1 MILIRPDRVAGLV
14 YRYYL
19 VLSRSSFRVM
29 DIVFWPVMDLLV
41 WGFVSSYF
49 LGFGNAAP
57 AAVTFLIGGIIF
69 FNVLYRAQQSISVSF
84 LEDLWSRNLL
94 SIFVSPVTVSEF
106 VSATYMVGLAQAVAV
121 LLIMSVIAVLLYHYN
136 ILTLSFFIVPLFVNL
151 LVMGWWLGL
160 LTVGCILRYGHQAEA
175 LAWAVPFLLQ
185 PLCAVFY
192 PVSVLPMPMQ
202 KIAWFIP
209 ATHVFEGMRYILA
222 GGKNPDGY
230 LLWACGL
237 NALYWTASVV
247 FFGAMLARA
256 RERGSLAKIVN

>member
-1 MILIRPDRVAGLV
+1 MTSRRNAWQDWLAICWTWPGSMPARSRCAAAWRPRAGCT
-14 YRYYL
+14 
-19 VLSRSSFRVM
+19 SRCRTVELACHPAPCLTFSSPSAR
-29 DIVFWPVMDLLV
+29 
-41 WGFVSSYF
+41 
-49 LGFGNAAP
+49 P
-57 AAVTFLIGGIIF
+57 ATA
-69 FNVLYRAQQSISVSF
+69 R
-84 LEDLWSRNLL
+84 
-94 SIFVSPVTVSEF
+94 SP
-106 VSATYMVGLAQAVAV
+106 ATG
-121 LLIMSVIAVLLYHYN
+121 
-136 ILTLSFFIVPLFVNL
+136 
-151 LVMGWWLGL
+151 
-160 LTVGCILRYGHQAEA
+160 A